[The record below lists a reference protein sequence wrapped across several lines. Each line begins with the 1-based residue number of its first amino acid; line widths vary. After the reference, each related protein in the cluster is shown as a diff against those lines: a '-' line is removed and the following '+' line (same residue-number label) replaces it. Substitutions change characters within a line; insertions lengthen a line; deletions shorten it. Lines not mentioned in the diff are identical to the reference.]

1 MKRSLVFLLMVGVA
15 LAVSVVALG
24 GSRGAI
30 SILGDAEFTAEN
42 GVVSGTGT
50 ESDPYVITGWEISA
64 EGAKYA
70 VKVENVTAHFVLR
83 GLIVQSAVAA
93 DGAAIRIAFS
103 SSGRI
108 DQCAISNS
116 MNGIEIISSR
126 EIAVTSCVLY
136 VNGIGLRVIGEQAVE
151 YHHDIDR
158 SNTVNNRPILYV
170 YGADG
175 ATIESEAA
183 AHITVA
189 DSRNVVISG
198 NDVMNG
204 DGIHLAFVTDSV
216 VSRNAAYRTTPVLTE
231 HGIFLFQSDRN
242 TLEGNSL
249 RNNRLAGIQLTS
261 SSDNHVLDNQSLA
274 NDTGIRLIA
283 ADGNTVS
290 GNIVYANPNGI
301 VVSGGSD
308 RNEFSG
314 NILYHKNTRQ
324 GITLELASA
333 NRIVRNGLSD
343 CEIGISVSAQATGNE
358 IVANT
363 IVSGGYGI
371 ALSGSENRIEGNLI
385 AQQSRGLLFPEAY
398 GRSTAAGNDV
408 VNNVFTDNGNHAY
421 VNLDSKVNRFARNV
435 FLGVSVASV
444 LDYGTGNVW
453 TIDGVGNFWQGTPV
467 IDADGNGIGE
477 SAMTVYPSTAQD
489 TAPLAS
495 VDAAAAGFGV
505 AGAMGADTV
514 TIVRAD
520 GSSVDVPVRVAVD
533 DVDRWTGFRGF
544 PGAYVEAFSGIL
556 FGFETEAERRFTMA
570 TVLFDLEIAFF
581 AGDGTFVGAVRMT
594 ANSSDLY
601 APSAPFQY
609 ALELPVGSIE
619 RLRIAAGSTLV
630 VP

>member
-15 LAVSVVALG
+15 LAVSVAALG

-30 SILGDAEFTAEN
+30 SILADAEFTTEN
-42 GVVSGTGT
+42 GVVFGSGT
-50 ESDPYVITGWEISA
+50 EADPYVITGWEISP

-70 VKVENVTAHFVLR
+70 VKIENVTAHFVLR
-83 GLIVQSAVAA
+83 GLIIQSAAAA

-103 SSGRI
+103 SGGRI
-108 DQCAISNS
+108 EQCAISNS

-136 VNGIGLRVIGEQAVE
+136 VNGIGLRVIGEQAAE

-175 ATIESEAA
+175 ATIENEAA

-204 DGIHLAFVTDSV
+204 DGIQLAFVTDSV

-231 HGIFLFQSDRN
+231 HGIFLFQSNRN

-249 RNNRLAGIQLTS
+249 RNNRLAGIQLTT
-261 SSDNHVLDNQSLA
+261 SSDNRVLDNQCLA

-333 NRIVRNGLSD
+333 NRIIRNGLSD
-343 CEIGISVSAQATGNE
+343 CEIGIFLSAQAMGNE
-358 IVANT
+358 IAANT

-371 ALSGSENRIEGNLI
+371 SLSGSGNRIEGNLM

-398 GRSTAAGNDV
+398 GRSTAASNDV

-421 VNLDSKVNRFARNV
+421 VNLDSKTNRFARNV
-435 FLGVSVASV
+435 FLGVTAASV
-444 LDYGTGNVW
+444 LDYGTGNAW
-453 TIDGVGNFWQGTPV
+453 TIDGVGNFWEGTPV

-477 SAMTVYPSTAQD
+477 SAVTVYPSTAQD
-489 TAPLAS
+489 TAPLAA
-495 VDAAAAGFGV
+495 VDASATGFGV
-505 AGAMGADTV
+505 AGAMGTDTV

-520 GSSVDVPVRVAVD
+520 GSRVDVSVRVAAD

-544 PGAYVEAFSGIL
+544 P
-556 FGFETEAERRFTMA
+556 
-570 TVLFDLEIAFF
+570 
-581 AGDGTFVGAVRMT
+581 
-594 ANSSDLY
+594 
-601 APSAPFQY
+601 
-609 ALELPVGSIE
+609 
-619 RLRIAAGSTLV
+619 
-630 VP
+630 

>member
-1 MKRSLVFLLMVGVA
+1 MKRLLVFLLIVGAA
-15 LAVSVVALG
+15 LAVSVAALG

-30 SILGDAEFTAEN
+30 AILGEAEFTAEN
-42 GVVSGTGT
+42 GVVSGSGT
-50 ESDPYVITGWEISA
+50 EADPYVITGWEISA
-64 EGAKYA
+64 DGAKYA
-70 VKVENVTAHFVLR
+70 VKIENVTAHFVLR
-83 GLIVQSAVAA
+83 GLIIQSAVAA

-103 SSGRI
+103 SGGRI
-108 DQCAISNS
+108 EQCAISNS

-126 EIAVTSCVLY
+126 EITVTSCVLY
-136 VNGIGLRVIGEQAVE
+136 VNGVGLRVIGEEAAE

-175 ATIESEAA
+175 VTIEGEAP
-183 AHITVA
+183 AHLTVA

-198 NDVMNG
+198 NDLMNS
-204 DGIHLAFVTDSV
+204 DGIQLAFVTDSV
-216 VSRNAAYRTTPVLTE
+216 VSGNAVYRTTPVLTE

-242 TLEGNSL
+242 TLQGNSL
-249 RNNRLAGIQLTS
+249 RNNRLAGIQMTT
-261 SSDNHVLDNQSLA
+261 SSDNQVLDNQCLA

-283 ADGNTVS
+283 ADGNHVS
-290 GNIVYANPNGI
+290 GNVVFANANGI
-301 VVSGGSD
+301 IVSGGSD
-308 RNEFSG
+308 ENELSG
-314 NILYHKNTRQ
+314 NILYHKNTKQ

-333 NRIVRNGLSD
+333 NRVVGNGLSD
-343 CEIGISVSAQATGNE
+343 CEIGISLSAQATGNE

-408 VNNVFTDNGNHAY
+408 VNNVFTDNGNHVY
-421 VNLDSKVNRFARNV
+421 VNLDSKANRFARNV
-435 FLGVSVASV
+435 FLGVTAASV

-477 SAMTVYPSTAQD
+477 SAVTVYPSTAQD

-505 AGAMGADTV
+505 AGAMGSDVV

-520 GSSVDVPVRVAVD
+520 GSSVDISVRVAAD
-533 DVDRWTGFRGF
+533 DVGHWTGFRGF

-556 FGFETEAERRFTMA
+556 FPFDTEAERRFTMS

-581 AGDGTFVGAVRMT
+581 AADGTFVGAARMA
-594 ANSSDLY
+594 ANSGDLY
-601 APSAPFQY
+601 APSAPFQF

-619 RLRIAAGSTLV
+619 GLRIAAGSTLV